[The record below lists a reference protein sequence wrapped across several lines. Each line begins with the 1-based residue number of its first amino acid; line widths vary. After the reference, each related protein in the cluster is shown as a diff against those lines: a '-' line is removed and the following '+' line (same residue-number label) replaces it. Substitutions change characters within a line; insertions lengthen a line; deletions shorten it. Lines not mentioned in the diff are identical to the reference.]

1 MVILKDCSKRF
12 QNNWNVKAHDD
23 IYIYGK
29 VVDILTFCLII
40 ENGVTVFLASV
51 HDCILSR

>member
-1 MVILKDCSKRF
+1 MVILKDCSKGF
-12 QNNWNVKAHDD
+12 QNNWNVKADDD

-51 HDCILSR
+51 HDCIWSR